1 MTDRAGEVEPAVVE
15 EFRGRLREAR
25 ARLLAAVVR
34 TDEELQTLE
43 AHQPGGP
50 MEEVDKVTAADL
62 LSRLEGRER
71 HALDEIREAQA
82 RLETGTFGVCG
93 RCGQPID
100 LTRLRAMPATRHCLP
115 CQAREERAA
124 R

>member
-1 MTDRAGEVEPAVVE
+1 MTERVGAVDAAVVE

-25 ARLLAAVVR
+25 ARLLAAVAR

-50 MEEVDKVTAADL
+50 LEEVDKVTAADI

-93 RCGQPID
+93 GCGHPID

-115 CQAREERAA
+115 CQAREEGKA